1 MSKAT
6 TPSRKNNL
14 GNYAKQQLHVHRTFL
29 YISLA
34 SLHYYNVKMPNFTR
48 IFSATQRY
56 NVVTMLQRR
65 VALKIVVANRLV

>member
-1 MSKAT
+1 MSKTT

-14 GNYAKQQLHVHRTFL
+14 GNYAKQQLHVHRTLL

-48 IFSATQRY
+48 IFSATQR
-56 NVVTMLQRR
+56 
-65 VALKIVVANRLV
+65 